1 MYYIFAFFTIFSI
14 TFIVVGSIFKNPVF
28 SLRTILNVVGIS
40 FITSRHCSISESLL
54 SSIVDNYFSL
64 TKLRPIHAVVSL
76 L

>member
-1 MYYIFAFFTIFSI
+1 MYYIFAVFTVFSI

-40 FITSRHCSISESLL
+40 FITSKHCSISESLL
-54 SSIVDNYFSL
+54 SSMEDSSFSL
-64 TKLRPIHAVVSL
+64 TRLSPIHAVVSL